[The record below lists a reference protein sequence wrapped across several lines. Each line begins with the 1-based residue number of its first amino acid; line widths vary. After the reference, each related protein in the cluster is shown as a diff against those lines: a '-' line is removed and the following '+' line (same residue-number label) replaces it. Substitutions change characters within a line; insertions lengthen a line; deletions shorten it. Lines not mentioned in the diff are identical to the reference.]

1 MISVVAKKGELRE
14 FYCLSTDTKP
24 AETDYAIGNADILLE
39 IDTGN
44 VYLYDADGQAWKEV
58 S

>member
-1 MISVVAKKGELRE
+1 MVSVHEKKGELRE

-24 AETDYAIGNADILLE
+24 TEADYEIGNGDILLE

-44 VYLYDADGQAWKEV
+44 VYLYDADGKEWNQV
-58 S
+58 V

>member
-1 MISVVAKKGELRE
+1 MVSVREKKGELRE

-39 IDTGN
+39 IDTGK
-44 VYLYDADGQAWKEV
+44 VYLYDADGREWNQV
-58 S
+58 T

>member
-1 MISVVAKKGELRE
+1 MISVRAKKGELRE

-24 AETDYAIGNADILLE
+24 TETDFTIGNADILIE
-39 IDTGN
+39 IDSGD
-44 VYLYDADGQAWKEV
+44 VYLYDADGKQWKKV